1 MPHTILIVE
10 DDRALASTL
19 EMALAQLADI
29 AVAHDGAE
37 AQAYLEAHPAPAAV
51 VTDLDLP
58 RVDGCQLIVWMR
70 ATPALLRVPVLAMS
84 ARNEAAAALQAGA
97 NQFILKPFRLAQM
110 RERLQE
116 LLHA

>member
-1 MPHTILIVE
+1 MPPTILIVE
-10 DDRALASTL
+10 DDRTLASTL
-19 EMALAQLADI
+19 EIALAPLGAV
-29 AVAHDGAE
+29 AVAHDGVKAR
-37 AQAYLEAHPAPAAV
+37 AYLEANAPPAAV

-84 ARNEAAAALQAGA
+84 ARNDEAGALTAGA
-97 NQFILKPFRLAQM
+97 NQFILKPFRLAQV

-116 LLHA
+116 LLNV

>member
-1 MPHTILIVE
+1 MPPTILIVE

-19 EMALAQLADI
+19 ELALAPFGAV
-29 AVAHDGAE
+29 AVAHDGAQ
-37 AQAYLEAHPAPAAV
+37 AQAYLEANAAPAAV

-70 ATPALLRVPVLAMS
+70 STPSLLRVPVLAMS
-84 ARNEAAAALQAGA
+84 ARNEAAGALAAGA
-97 NQFILKPFRLAQM
+97 NQFILKPFRLAQV

-116 LLHA
+116 LLNV

>member
-1 MPHTILIVE
+1 MQSTILIVE
-10 DDRALASTL
+10 DDLALASTL
-19 EMALAQLADI
+19 AIALAPLGAV
-29 AVAHDGAE
+29 AVAHDGVQ
-37 AQAYLEAHPAPAAV
+37 AQAYLEANAPPAAV

-70 ATPALLRVPVLAMS
+70 ATPALLPVPVLAMS

-97 NQFILKPFRLAQM
+97 NQFILKPFRLEQV